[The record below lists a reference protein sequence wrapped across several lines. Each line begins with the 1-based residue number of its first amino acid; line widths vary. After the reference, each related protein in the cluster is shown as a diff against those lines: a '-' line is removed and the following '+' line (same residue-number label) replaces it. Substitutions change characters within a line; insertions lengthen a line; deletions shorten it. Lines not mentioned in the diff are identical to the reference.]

1 MVRDANAFN
10 LILNN
15 VQVFETFLS
24 NLIYGN
30 FIAIFMTLEKGSL
43 ILLDY
48 TAKIKDTNEI
58 FETTRENDV
67 KDSENFDP
75 ARKYEPRLLGVGEG
89 WVLKGLDDA
98 LLNANMGEPLNIEI
112 SPDKAFGERDPSKV
126 RMIPL
131 RKLGEKANEIGV
143 GDVIELDERMG
154 MVRFIGSGRVQVDF
168 NHKYAGKT
176 LIYDA
181 NIVKKID
188 TDDEKITNLVRR
200 RLPIDATDVHY
211 EIKDSEL
218 EINLPEKIYLLDGL
232 QIIKRGIASD
242 IFKFIPSFQNIRFI
256 ERYLNPDAANT
267 PKISDA
273 ATANTENKN
282 EGSTNI
288 ENSQKKSDGSA
299 DNKDGNDNAA
309 VSSTSSIPVVTDM

>member
-1 MVRDANAFN
+1 MTSFIV
-10 LILNN
+10 LWI
-15 VQVFETFLS
+15 FLS

-67 KDSENFDP
+67 KSSENFDP
-75 ARKYEPRLLGVGEG
+75 SRKYEPRLLGVGEG

-98 LLNANMGEPLNIEI
+98 LLNADMNEPLNIEI
-112 SPDKAFGERDPSKV
+112 PPDKAFGERDPSKV

-154 MVRFIGSGRVQVDF
+154 IVRFIGSGRVQVDF
-168 NHKYAGKT
+168 NHKYAGRT
-176 LIYDA
+176 LLYDA

-188 TDDEKITNLVRR
+188 SDDEKISNLIKR
-200 RLPIDATDVHY
+200 RLPLELTDLHY
-211 EIKDSEL
+211 EKKDSDL
-218 EINLPEKIYLLDGL
+218 EIIVPEKIFLLDGL
-232 QIIKRGIASD
+232 QIIKRGIVND
-242 IFKFIPSFQNIRFI
+242 IFKFVPVFKTIIFVEKYSNPSTS
-256 ERYLNPDAANT
+256 AANITT
-267 PKISDA
+267 PPDDASKIDNDNS
-273 ATANTENKN
+273 TESNQNSEQLKN
-282 EGSTNI
+282 EVTRNDPSAQI
-288 ENSQKKSDGSA
+288 EQKK
-299 DNKDGNDNAA
+299 
-309 VSSTSSIPVVTDM
+309 